1 MTASA
6 RPPTGTADGPP
17 MAGRASVPGL
27 DALLDAAVDAI
38 VIIDAQGRIERFN
51 RAAEALFGWR
61 AAEVTGRS
69 VGVLMPEPFRSE
81 HDGYVA
87 RYLGGGER
95 HIIGTRREVDAC
107 RRDGSGLAVSITVGE
122 VAGGPEPRFLAIL
135 HESGEAPGGFDPLH
149 RGGRLLRQAQA
160 LAGVANYEA
169 QIPGGAS
176 IWSDEMYRIVGRD
189 RALGP
194 VSLDGFVERYVTPAD
209 REPYRRRWQEAMT
222 SGLFDLECR
231 ITTDQGVIRVVHS
244 IAQFVPTADGTLQ
257 VTGTLYDVT
266 ERPRAADEMR
276 LAQERMT
283 QFARLSTMGEM
294 AAGLAHEINQ
304 PLAAITTFSQALQRM
319 IRNPDGAAR
328 EEVEEVLEQI
338 AAQAL
343 RAGEVIHRLRVFLR
357 NREVRQETV
366 VPGQLIEDT
375 LLFAEPDVRLSNI
388 RVLLDMPRNL
398 PAIDC
403 DPVQVQQVLLNL
415 VRNAIDAM
423 NEAASGP
430 REIVVAARVIESGE
444 LEISVA
450 DHGPGISRE
459 VAESFGN
466 PFFTTKP
473 SGTGL
478 GVAISRSILRSHG
491 GRLGHRPTPGGGAT
505 VFFTLPA
512 ATGDSDD

>member
-1 MTASA
+1 MTGCCS
-6 RPPTGTADGPP
+6 TAT
-17 MAGRASVPGL
+17 VPGL
-27 DALLDAAVDAI
+27 DSVLDAAVDAI
-38 VIIDAQGRIERFN
+38 VLIDARGRIERFN
-51 RAAEALFGWR
+51 LAAEALFGWR
-61 AAEVTGRS
+61 ADEIIGQSA
-69 VGVLMPEPFRSE
+69 GVLMPDPFRSE
-81 HDGYVA
+81 HDDYIA
-87 RYLGGGER
+87 RYLRGGER
-95 HIIGTRREVDAC
+95 RMIGSRREVNAC
-107 RRDGSGLAVSITVGE
+107 RRDGSQVPVTITVGE
-122 VAGGPEPRFLAIL
+122 VAGGAEPHFLAIL
-135 HESGEAPGGFDPLH
+135 HETAEAAGGFDPLH

-169 QIPGGAS
+169 RIPGGAS

-194 VSLDGFVERYVTPAD
+194 VALDSFVERYVTPAD

-222 SGLFDLECR
+222 SGLFDMECR

-244 IAQFVPTADGTLQ
+244 IAQMVPAEEGALQ

-319 IRNPDGAAR
+319 IRNPAGAAR
-328 EEVEEVLEQI
+328 EEIEEVLEQI

-366 VPGQLIEDT
+366 APGQLIEDT

-388 RVLLDMPRNL
+388 RVLLDVPRHL

-403 DPVQVQQVLLNL
+403 DPVQIQQVLLNL

-423 NEAASGP
+423 NEAVTGP
-430 REIVVAARVIESGE
+430 REIVVAGRLIESGE

-478 GVAISRSILRSHG
+478 GVAISRSILRAHG
-491 GRLGHRPTPGGGAT
+491 GRFGHRPTPGGGAT
-505 VFFTLPA
+505 VFFTLPPA
-512 ATGDSDD
+512 PGGSDE

>member
-1 MTASA
+1 M
-6 RPPTGTADGPP
+6 
-17 MAGRASVPGL
+17 
-27 DALLDAAVDAI
+27 
-38 VIIDAQGRIERFN
+38 
-51 RAAEALFGWR
+51 
-61 AAEVTGRS
+61 
-69 VGVLMPEPFRSE
+69 
-81 HDGYVA
+81 
-87 RYLGGGER
+87 
-95 HIIGTRREVDAC
+95 
-107 RRDGSGLAVSITVGE
+107 
-122 VAGGPEPRFLAIL
+122 
-135 HESGEAPGGFDPLH
+135 
-149 RGGRLLRQAQA
+149 
-160 LAGVANYEA
+160 
-169 QIPGGAS
+169 
-176 IWSDEMYRIVGRD
+176 
-189 RALGP
+189 
-194 VSLDGFVERYVTPAD
+194 
-209 REPYRRRWQEAMT
+209 
-222 SGLFDLECR
+222 ECR

-244 IAQFVPTADGTLQ
+244 IAQMVPAEEGALQ

-319 IRNPDGAAR
+319 IRNPAGAAR
-328 EEVEEVLEQI
+328 EEIEEVLEQI

-366 VPGQLIEDT
+366 APGQLIEDT

-388 RVLLDMPRNL
+388 RVLLDVPRHL

-403 DPVQVQQVLLNL
+403 DPVQIQQVLLNL

-423 NEAASGP
+423 NEAVTGP
-430 REIVVAARVIESGE
+430 REIVVAGRLIESGE

-478 GVAISRSILRSHG
+478 GVAISRSILRAHG
-491 GRLGHRPTPGGGAT
+491 GRFGHRPTPGGGAT
-505 VFFTLPA
+505 VFFTLPPA
-512 ATGDSDD
+512 PGGSDE

>member
-1 MTASA
+1 MITDRSA
-6 RPPTGTADGPP
+6 P
-17 MAGRASVPGL
+17 PGL
-27 DALLDAAVDAI
+27 DAVLDAAVDAVI
-38 VIIDAQGRIERFN
+38 IIDAAGGIEHFN
-51 RAAEALFGWR
+51 HAAELLFGWR
-61 AAEVTGRS
+61 ADEVIGHS

-87 RYLGGGER
+87 NYLRTGER
-95 HIIGTRREVDAC
+95 RAIGRRREVNAC
-107 RRDGSGLAVSITVGE
+107 RRDGSQFMVSIAIGE
-122 VAGGPEPRFLAIL
+122 IAGEPRPRFVGIL
-135 HESGEAPGGFDPLH
+135 HDVSEPAAFDPLQ

-169 QIPGGAS
+169 RLPGGAAV
-176 IWSDEMYRIVGRD
+176 WSDEMYRIVGRD

-194 VSLDGFVERYVTPAD
+194 VSLDEFVERYVSPAD
-209 REPYRRRWQEAMT
+209 REPYRRRWQEAMGT
-222 SGLFDLECR
+222 GLFDLECR

-244 IAQFVPTADGTLQ
+244 IAQMVPDSDGALQ

-319 IRNPDGAAR
+319 IRNPDGADQH
-328 EEVEEVLEQI
+328 EIEEVLEQI

-357 NREVRQETV
+357 NREVRQEKV
-366 VPGQLIEDT
+366 DPGQLIEDT
-375 LLFAEPDVRLSNI
+375 LLFAEPDVRLSNL
-388 RVLLDMPRNL
+388 RVLLDVPRSL

-403 DPVQVQQVLLNL
+403 DPVQIQQVLLNL

-423 NEAASGP
+423 NEATIGP
-430 REIVVAARVIESGE
+430 REIVVAARLVESGD

-478 GVAISRSILRSHG
+478 GVAISRSILRAHG
-491 GRLGHRPTPGGGAT
+491 GRFGHRPTSGGGAT
-505 VFFTLPA
+505 VFFTLPVA
-512 ATGDSDD
+512 SGGHDE

>member
-1 MTASA
+1 
-6 RPPTGTADGPP
+6 
-17 MAGRASVPGL
+17 MAAAPELEAVL
-27 DALLDAAVDAI
+27 AAAVDAV
-38 VIIDAQGRIERFN
+38 VIADAGGRIEHFN
-51 RAAEALFGWR
+51 PAAEALFGWR
-61 AAEVTGRS
+61 ASEIIGQS
-69 VGVLMPEPFRSE
+69 VGLLMPEPFRSE
-81 HDGYVA
+81 HDGYIS
-87 RYLGGGER
+87 RYRESGER
-95 HIIGTRREVDAC
+95 RAIGRRREVNAC
-107 RRDGSGLAVSITVGE
+107 RRDGSQFMASLAIGEIT
-122 VAGGPEPRFLAIL
+122 GGPEPRFVGIL
-135 HESGEAPGGFDPLH
+135 HDASDPASFDPLQ

-169 QIPGGAS
+169 RLPLGTTV
-176 IWSDEMYRIVGRD
+176 WSDEMYRIVGRD
-189 RALGP
+189 RASGP
-194 VSLDGFVERYVTPAD
+194 VTPDEFVARYVIPGD
-209 REPYRRRWQEAMT
+209 RENYRRRWQEAMS

-231 ITTDQGVIRVVHS
+231 ITTDRGVLRVVHS
-244 IAQFVPTADGTLQ
+244 IAQMLPESDGTLQ

-319 IRNPDGAAR
+319 LRNPDGAAR
-328 EEVEEVLEQI
+328 NEIEEVLEQI

-366 VPGQLIEDT
+366 PPGQLIEDT

-388 RVLLDMPRNL
+388 RVLLDVPGTL
-398 PAIDC
+398 PTVDC
-403 DPVQVQQVLLNL
+403 DPVQIQQVLLNL

-423 NEAASGP
+423 NEAVSGP
-430 REIVVAARVIESGE
+430 RELVVAARLMDSGE
-444 LEISVA
+444 IEISVA

-478 GVAISRSILRSHG
+478 GVAISRSILRAHG
-491 GRLGHRPTPGGGAT
+491 GRFGHRPTPGGGAT

-512 ATGDSDD
+512 SPGVTDE